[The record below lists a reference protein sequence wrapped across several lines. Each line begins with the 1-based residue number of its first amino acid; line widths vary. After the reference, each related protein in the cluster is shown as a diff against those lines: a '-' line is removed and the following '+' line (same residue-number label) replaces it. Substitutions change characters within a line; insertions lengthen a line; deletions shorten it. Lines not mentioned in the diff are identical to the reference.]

1 MTIDEIKSVSI
12 LQWMRANG
20 YGEGI
25 RKGRNFFF
33 LSPFRQERT
42 PSFSVNTD
50 RNLWYDFGSSN
61 RNGGNIINLV
71 EQLNPSWSEHQ
82 VLAYLERQIRE
93 RNLAF
98 SEDYNARLREEEEL
112 QRWIEVK
119 KAEREERLNR
129 ETVMERVIP
138 LSHPFLRD
146 YVVQR
151 HIDYGIAQ
159 KYCKEVHYSLH
170 GKRYYAIA
178 FMNMAYGMEARNKL
192 NKRCIGKKDIS
203 AIIPDG
209 KPRKH
214 CCVFEGFFDM
224 LSYATIEIWMPE
236 SGICM
241 EQPCDYYVLNGVG
254 EVKLL
259 IPYLKEYESVHCY
272 LDNDDAGRTATG
284 SIMKTYPGIAVD
296 ESHKYGEYND
306 LNDFLV
312 GTRKR

>member
-25 RKGRNFFF
+25 RKGRNIFF

-50 RNLWYDFGSSN
+50 KNLWYDFGSSN

-71 EQLNPSWSEHQ
+71 EQLNPSWTEHQ
-82 VLAYLERQIRE
+82 VLSYLERQIRE

-119 KAEREERLNR
+119 KAEREERQNQ
-129 ETVMERVIP
+129 ETVVEKVTP
-138 LSHPFLRD
+138 LSHPVLRD
-146 YVVQR
+146 YVIER
-151 HIDYGIAQ
+151 HIDYSIAQ
-159 KYCKEVHYSLH
+159 KYCKEVHYSLR

-178 FMNMAYGMEARNKL
+178 FMNIADGMEARNKL
-192 NKRCIGKKDIS
+192 NKRCIGKKSIS
-203 AIIPDG
+203 AVYPMG
-209 KPRKH
+209 THQRQ

-224 LSYATIEIWMPE
+224 LSYATVEVWMPD
-236 SGICM
+236 SGICIG
-241 EQPCDYYVLNGVG
+241 QPCDYYVLNGVG

-259 IPYLKEYESVHCY
+259 IPFLKEYDSIHCY
-272 LDNDDAGRTATG
+272 LDNDNAGRTATRA
-284 SIMKTYPGIAVD
+284 IKRAYPGIAVD
-296 ESHKYGEYND
+296 ESHRYWKYND

-312 GTRKR
+312 GTR